1 MGYTVGRMVTDSP
14 RGEVGDMDDDRS
26 LRKATLPPALLE
38 TLFNSVSEGVFAVD
52 LGFHIIAVNDA
63 ALKTLG
69 LGRSQ
74 AIGIPYERAFRANLQ
89 GEDCPLRRAMADDEP
104 QYNNST
110 LIRGPRNRQLP
121 VTLSAAPVHAKDGQ
135 LIGGIVTIVDL
146 AAKREHF
153 RQLDRG
159 RPLGGIVSSD
169 PAMRR
174 LFDVLPTI
182 AGSATTVMINGETGT
197 GKNLI
202 ARAIHALSARADR
215 PMITVNCAA
224 LPETLLEAELFGHR
238 AGAFTG
244 AHKDRTGRLAAA
256 EGGTLFLDEVGDI
269 PLAMQVKLLRV
280 LQERVFE
287 RLGEQEPI
295 PCNVRFITAT
305 HRNLEEMIAAGT
317 FRRDLFYRI
326 NVLNLEIPPLRDRKG
341 DIPQLI
347 QRFMERLGQSR
358 GKPIQGVSSGALEIL
373 MAHNYP
379 GNVRELENIIEHAW
393 VMCRGHVL
401 NVEHLPPALRA
412 TRATSPP
419 GRGSFADMEA
429 RYLLEALESHD
440 WHRGRAAAALG
451 MHRTT
456 LQRKIRKLGITLPE
470 KDGRHN

>member
-1 MGYTVGRMVTDSP
+1 MDADS
-14 RGEVGDMDDDRS
+14 S
-26 LRKATLPPALLE
+26 LPKPTLSLALLE

-52 LGFHIIAVNDA
+52 LDYRIIAINDA

-69 LGRSQ
+69 ISRWQ
-74 AIGIPYERAFRANLQ
+74 AIGSPYDRVVRSNLRA
-89 GEDCPLRRAMADDEP
+89 EECPLRRAMAQDEP

-110 LIRGPRNRQLP
+110 RIRVVGNQLLP
-121 VTLSAAPVHAKDGQ
+121 VTLSSAPVHDKDGR
-135 LIGGIVTIVDL
+135 LIGGIETFVDL
-146 AAKREHF
+146 EAKREHF
-153 RQLDRG
+153 RRLDRG
-159 RPLGGIVSSD
+159 RPLSSIVSSD

-182 AGSATTVMINGETGT
+182 AGSATTVMIQGETGT

-202 ARAIHALSARADR
+202 ARAIHNLSARADQ

-224 LPETLLEAELFGHR
+224 LPESLLEAELFGHK

-244 AHKDRTGRLAAA
+244 AHKDRMGRLAAA

-287 RLGEQEPI
+287 RLGEQRPI
-295 PCNVRFITAT
+295 PCNVRFLTAT
-305 HRNLEEMIAAGT
+305 HRDLEEMISAGT

-347 QRFMERLGQSR
+347 HRFMERLGQSR
-358 GKPIQGVSSGALEIL
+358 GKPIQGVSSAALEIL
-373 MAHNYP
+373 MAHHYP

-393 VMCRGHVL
+393 VMCRGSVL
-401 NVEHLPPALRA
+401 DVEDLPAGLQTAGRM
-412 TRATSPP
+412 SVE
-419 GRGSFADMEA
+419 GRGGFAELEA
-429 RYLLEALESHD
+429 RFLLEALESHD
-440 WHRGRAAAALG
+440 WHRGRTAEALG

-456 LQRKIRKLGITLPE
+456 LQRKIRKLGIHMPE
-470 KDGRHN
+470 RDGRHG